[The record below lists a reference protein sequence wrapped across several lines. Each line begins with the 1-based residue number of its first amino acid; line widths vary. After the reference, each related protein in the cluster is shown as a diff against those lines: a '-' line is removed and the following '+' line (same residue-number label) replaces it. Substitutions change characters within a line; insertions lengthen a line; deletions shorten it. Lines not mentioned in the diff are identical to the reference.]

1 MKEKKKGG
9 NASMPKA
16 HWEKSE
22 SQVMSC
28 DEKYASEFG
37 NPQDLQRSAD
47 ALASYMKKNKMKY

>member
-1 MKEKKKGG
+1 MKHKKEGKG
-9 NASMPKA
+9 NPMPKA

-37 NPQDLQRSAD
+37 NPQDLERSAD
-47 ALASYMKKNKMKY
+47 ALAHYVKKNKMKY